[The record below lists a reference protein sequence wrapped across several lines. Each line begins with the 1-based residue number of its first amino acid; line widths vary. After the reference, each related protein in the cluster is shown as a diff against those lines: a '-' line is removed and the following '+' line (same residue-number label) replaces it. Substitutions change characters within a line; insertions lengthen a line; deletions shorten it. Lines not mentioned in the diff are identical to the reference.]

1 MQDHEIKTPDNSR
14 IVRSEKPGELPP
26 DFLERLAASDVV
38 ILIGSSE
45 SQDQELS
52 MHTILPGGLF
62 DPGHVL
68 SHAYAHALHGEHVDL
83 VRKVRGLPTDALRYR
98 GLAEFASLAGTDNE
112 RFEKIN
118 AALQAFEEAEG
129 LADEATT
136 RSREDFDRIADFVLQ
151 ALIETEPADQVPDQD
166 GDQAEQPAAPSIILP
181 N

>member
-14 IVRSEKPGELPP
+14 IVKSDTPGQLPA

-45 SQDQELS
+45 SKDQELS

-68 SHAYAHALHGEHVDL
+68 SHAYAEALHGEHVDL
-83 VRKVRGLPTDALRYR
+83 VRKVRGLPTDAMRYR
-98 GLAEFASLAGTDNE
+98 ALAEFAGLAATDPE
-112 RFEKIN
+112 RFERIN
-118 AALQAFEEAEG
+118 EGMHAFELAEG
-129 LADEATT
+129 LAGEETT
-136 RSREDFDRIADFVLQ
+136 RTREDYDRIADFILQ
-151 ALIETEPADQVPDQD
+151 SLIETEPAEQAPEAD
-166 GDQAEQPAAPSIILP
+166 GLEAPTAGIILP

>member
-1 MQDHEIKTPDNSR
+1 MQDHEITTPDNSR
-14 IVRSEKPGELPP
+14 IVRSEKPGELPA

-45 SQDQELS
+45 SKDQELS

-62 DPGHVL
+62 APETIL

-83 VRKVRGLPTDALRYR
+83 VRKVRGLPTDAMRYR
-98 GLAEFASLAGTDNE
+98 ALAEFAGLAGTDPE

-118 AALQAFEEAEG
+118 EAMHAFELAEG
-129 LADEATT
+129 LADEDTNRT
-136 RSREDFDRIADFVLQ
+136 REDFDRIADFIMQSL
-151 ALIETEPADQVPDQD
+151 LETEPVPQSPDQD
-166 GDQAEQPAAPSIILP
+166 DEPAADQAPRIILP